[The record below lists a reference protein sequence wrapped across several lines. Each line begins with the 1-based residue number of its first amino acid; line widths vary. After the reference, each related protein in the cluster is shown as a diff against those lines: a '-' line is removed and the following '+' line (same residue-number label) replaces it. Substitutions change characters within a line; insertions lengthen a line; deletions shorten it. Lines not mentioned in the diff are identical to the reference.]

1 MMLFFVFGDFV
12 KPSVQW
18 DVGKYAL
25 VMIVFVFI
33 VNLIMLVSNIM
44 AQAKNTSALK
54 KLKWKNQRVAMAMKR
69 LL

>member
-1 MMLFFVFGDFV
+1 MLFFVFGDFV

-25 VMIVFVFI
+25 VMIVFVFV
-33 VNLIMLVSNIM
+33 VNLFMLVSNIM
-44 AQAKNTSALK
+44 AQAKQTSALK
-54 KLKWKNQRVAMAMKR
+54 KLKWKNERIAMAMKR